1 VAVLID
7 TSTLIAYERGILDLP
22 AQIKSRGAIDVSIS
36 IITASELLH
45 GVSRAVDQSIRTKRS
60 HFVEQLLQDFPL
72 VLIDLK
78 IARIHAQLWAD
89 LERSGTMI
97 GRHDLWIAAT
107 CLEIGATIITANERE
122 FRQVPGLAVENW
134 LVP

>member
-7 TSTLIAYERGILDLP
+7 TSTLI
-22 AQIKSRGAIDVSIS
+22 GAIDVSIS